1 MGEIVAA
8 VFTTHVPRLM
18 ITDPQAR
25 RAYMGKNV
33 TTFYDAMEQ
42 VERERLSR
50 LDFETYALIDT
61 HWFTTLEYV
70 LNANERLKGVY
81 TSDEIPQMIH
91 ELPYDYP
98 GDAELAAAVETLAH
112 ERGVRVSAAAYPH
125 LPVHYPTLNV
135 MHYFNPGARRRVL
148 SLSVC
153 QTASVQNDL
162 AFGELLGEAI
172 RAGERRVVLVAA
184 GGLSHRFWDYD
195 RVLQR
200 ASASPEDISAL
211 GNRIYDEKIMEWF
224 CAGEHNQ
231 VLDAAADY
239 RAKCSPEGRFSHYL
253 VMAGAMGGRQWRW
266 RGEQFGRYE
275 AAIGTGQAIFF
286 FAPQRQSA
294 DSAAASVG
302 AS

>member
-25 RAYMGKNV
+25 QAYMGKNV
-33 TTFYDAMEQ
+33 TTFYDAMEKI
-42 VERERLSR
+42 ERERLRPLSF
-50 LDFETYALIDT
+50 DTYALIDT
-61 HWFTTLEYV
+61 HWFTTLEYI
-70 LNANERLKGVY
+70 LNANERLCGVY

-98 GDAELAAAVETLAH
+98 GDPELASAIESVARKRGLRVFAAP
-112 ERGVRVSAAAYPH
+112 YPH

-135 MHYFNPGARRRVL
+135 MHYFNSDRQRRVL
-148 SLSVC
+148 SISVC
-153 QTASVQNDL
+153 QTASIHNDL
-162 AFGELLGEAI
+162 AFGEALSEAI
-172 RAGERRVVLVAA
+172 RAGDRRVVLVAA

-195 RVLQR
+195 CIMQR

-224 CAGEHNQ
+224 RAGEHGH
-231 VLDAAADY
+231 VLEAAADY

-253 VMAGAMGGRQWRW
+253 IMAGAMGGRAWEW

-286 FAPQRQSA
+286 FGPRSA
-294 DSAAASVG
+294 RSDTAVARGG
-302 AS
+302 A